1 MLCVTMR
8 TAFGGSWGSDH
19 SWRISSR
26 RFCAVSGSREEKGS
40 SMHKSSGS
48 IASARAM
55 PTRCFIPP
63 LSSRGNAFS
72 NPVRPTASM
81 NFRARVCRAGNG
93 TFCASSP
100 SSTFC
105 VTVSQGKSAND
116 WNTIATWGLSARI
129 GWPSKSTS
137 PDVGFSRPT
146 MIRRSVDLPDPDGPT
161 TQTKSCSASSK
172 RMRSR
177 ILNSFPSS
185 KYDFVTSFTLRS
197 GCGSAIL
204 DLEAIAD
211 RRPLQQRPPEELVH
225 REDDDDHRQDR
236 QEQDFR
242 VAGHEDRLV
251 DQRSKARHRIRPL
264 RVFDVFG
271 DDECV
276 PAGAPRG
283 DAPGQ
288 EGRGHRREEEPSP
301 IGPPAQAEG
310 PGRLPQILRDAPDAR
325 DQIEEE
331 VPLHAEETDQD
342 RGELRGAP
350 GRRDDGEGEPQ
361 DDREQ
366 GGRRKRRENLE
377 G

>member
-8 TAFGGSWGSDH
+8 TAFGGRLGSDH
-19 SWRISSR
+19 SCKISSR
-26 RFCAVSGSREEKGS
+26 RFCAVRGSREEKGS
-40 SMHKSSGS
+40 SMHRSNGS
-48 IASARAM
+48 IARARAM

-72 NPVRPTASM
+72 NPVSPTASM

-105 VTVSQGKSAND
+105 VTVSQGKRAND

-146 MIRRSVDLPDPDGPT
+146 RIRRRVDLPDPDGPT
-161 TQTKSCSASSK
+161 TQTKSDSASSK

-197 GCGSAIL
+197 GCGSPIL

-211 RRPLQQRPPEELVH
+211 RRALQQRPPEELVH
-225 REDDDDHRQDR
+225 REDDDDHREGGEEEHLAVR
-236 QEQDFR
+236 RE
-242 VAGHEDRLV
+242 VDRLTEE
-251 DQRSKARHRIRPL
+251 RS
-264 RVFDVFG
+264 
-271 DDECV
+271 
-276 PAGAPRG
+276 
-283 DAPGQ
+283 
-288 EGRGHRREEEPSP
+288 
-301 IGPPAQAEG
+301 QA
-310 PGRLPQILRDAPDAR
+310 
-325 DQIEEE
+325 
-331 VPLHAEETDQD
+331 
-342 RGELRGAP
+342 
-350 GRRDDGEGEPQ
+350 
-361 DDREQ
+361 
-366 GGRRKRRENLE
+366 
-377 G
+377 